1 MGLLK
6 YPHHHKFYTYGSYF
20 NVVRGGKHKWK
31 KRKKTLDLSLK
42 TSVFLEIRLKTGR
55 KRNLKAP
62 LREEKRE
69 NPEKPKQTPD
79 RANDYPPVNF
89 TNFVLSLSTS
99 ALFHFGD
106 FPDSEGGETQKNLPA
121 AKQTIDILDMLNE
134 KTKGNLDKNENN
146 LIQGVLYELKMRYV
160 KENA

>member
-1 MGLLK
+1 M
-6 YPHHHKFYTYGSYF
+6 
-20 NVVRGGKHKWK
+20 
-31 KRKKTLDLSLK
+31 
-42 TSVFLEIRLKTGR
+42 
-55 KRNLKAP
+55 
-62 LREEKRE
+62 EEKKKDTGFVVKDKRLFGE
-69 NPEKPKQTPD
+69 SSDEMPLKEPQVNDSEEKKESQEKPQATPD
-79 RANDYPPVNF
+79 YAGDYPPVNF

-106 FPDSEGGETQKNLPA
+106 FPDTEGGQTQKNLPA

-160 KENA
+160 KEKV